1 MTSSPDPGDLAR
13 QFGREASAQ
22 PEGPRLQGVGAL
34 HTLFERFEQLGRSDL
49 FSLEKTAVEK
59 ERVTRE
65 VLHELHNA
73 NYVAR
78 DLEEFLLD
86 TPEKPDLEL
95 FAEEAVVTLA
105 ERWSEVRLD
114 FRELPFLLM
123 LNYARLSA
131 SDNVFITGYLSKTE
145 VACSDLV
152 ECRPA
157 QDPSD
162 NVLGIYHISKGFTWG
177 AP

>member
-34 HTLFERFEQLGRSDL
+34 HTLFERFEQLGRWDL
-49 FSLEKTAVEK
+49 FS
-59 ERVTRE
+59 
-65 VLHELHNA
+65 
-73 NYVAR
+73 
-78 DLEEFLLD
+78 
-86 TPEKPDLEL
+86 
-95 FAEEAVVTLA
+95 EEAVVTLA

-145 VACSDLV
+145 VAGSDWV

-157 QDPSD
+157 HAPSD
-162 NVLGIYHISKGFTWG
+162 NVLGIYHISKGFTCG